1 MNVYL
6 NQISKV
12 MRFSF
17 VEKKNKLQ
25 ISIKSSKRYL
35 QINISNENI
44 QYEYISHLD
53 TYLINLCQQLMQCN
67 ENDNSEWDYWSISK
81 CQNLCNQ
88 LILKMNFHQKMHRRI
103 ALGKVLLLALGE
115 ITNVGTHHGLHCKLE
130 RLVNAL
136 ISIAIEMRNESFA
149 MIKNAQTIIIK
160 LIVIKYLFVV
170 GINTN
175 AQTMIMT
182 RLIIKKLKNNVDL
195 NHLIIIK
202 KNLAFNL
209 TTYDQ
214 SQPQIQ
220 NFLVVYKN
228 SLILPVYFILF
239 LFFLFKQ
246 L

>member
-1 MNVYL
+1 MKQQIKNSVMKMKNVNGIIGQFQNVKTYAI
-6 NQISKV
+6 NQ
-12 MRFSF
+12 
-17 VEKKNKLQ
+17 
-25 ISIKSSKRYL
+25 
-35 QINISNENI
+35 
-44 QYEYISHLD
+44 
-53 TYLINLCQQLMQCN
+53 
-67 ENDNSEWDYWSISK
+67 
-81 CQNLCNQ
+81 
-88 LILKMNFHQKMHRRI
+88 ILKMNATFQQIVSGELVLPHVQSENAQKNCNR
-103 ALGKVLLLALGE
+103 KNVVKLLLVLGG
-115 ITNVGTHHGLHCKLE
+115 ITNVGTHHVLHCKLK

-136 ISIAIEMRNESFA
+136 IRIAIEMRNESFV

-182 RLIIKKLKNNVDL
+182 RLIIKKVKNNVDL
-195 NHLIIIK
+195 NHLI
-202 KNLAFNL
+202 
-209 TTYDQ
+209 TYDQ

-246 L
+246 Q